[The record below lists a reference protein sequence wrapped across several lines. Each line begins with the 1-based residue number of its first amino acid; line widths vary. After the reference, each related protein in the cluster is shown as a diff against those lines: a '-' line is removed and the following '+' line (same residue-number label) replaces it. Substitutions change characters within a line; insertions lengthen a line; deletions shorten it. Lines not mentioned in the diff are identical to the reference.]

1 MVATDIMIFTKEF
14 VSHCI
19 WGVRYRSTHER
30 FKYKTQNCTI
40 NASINQSIFRCGCYC
55 YILKARN
62 SCVKAFVSVC
72 PSVHKS
78 QAFETGPIDSH
89 NICWIY
95 IFNVPLLC
103 VPILYWKFKAKV
115 TGINTWILWWQLLV
129 SGNCQPGSTF
139 YVLFYHAEQSKMK
152 CLAYLISRLGRHN
165 WDLILNVN
173 LYQCS
178 TSEIEYVRLRLVVT

>member
-40 NASINQSIFRCGCYC
+40 NASISQSIFRCGCYC

-89 NICWIY
+89 NICWTY
-95 IFNVPLLC
+95 IFNVPLFC

-115 TGINTWILWWQLLV
+115 RGETLEYCDGNFLFPEIV
-129 SGNCQPGSTF
+129 S
-139 YVLFYHAEQSKMK
+139 L
-152 CLAYLISRLGRHN
+152 
-165 WDLILNVN
+165 DLPFTSSFIMLNK
-173 LYQCS
+173 
-178 TSEIEYVRLRLVVT
+178 VRWSA